1 MKKLP
6 RLRRKKQVDQKPTR
20 ITNETVAEHR
30 ERILAGGRR
39 FKYPVQYARHRLV
52 FNTILISLVALVVIV
67 VFVWW
72 QLYPQQNSST
82 FFYRITKV
90 IPLPVAVVDGQ
101 SVAYSNYL
109 VSYRSQIHYLQVKEG
124 LNTANGDSKKQLEYQ
139 QRRSIDNAVDDAYA
153 AKIAREQ
160 GVSITTKQINDAL
173 DQQRQSRDGLA
184 SKEMYDATTLDLFNL
199 NSQEVRGITERQ
211 LLKQEVAYKI
221 DTVATSQRDKVVA
234 ALAADKDKDFD
245 KAAALVGGNGAA
257 KVISGVEPFVP
268 RTNRDG
274 GRAVAAA
281 KLQKGAVSQP
291 FKSTTGDGYYIV
303 KLLDVDND
311 SRVSYAYIKISL
323 TMFNQEVKQL
333 RADGKVK
340 EYISIPEIKTQ
351 LPPQQ

>member
-52 FNTILISLVALVVIV
+52 FNTILISLAALALIV
-67 VFVWW
+67 LFVWW

-90 IPLPVAVVDGQ
+90 IPVPVAVVDGQ

-245 KAAALVGGNGAA
+245 KAAALVGGDGAA

-274 GRAVAAA
+274 GRAAAAA
-281 KLQKGAVSQP
+281 KLQKGAVSEP

-340 EYISIPEIKTQ
+340 EYISIPEIQTQ
-351 LPPQQ
+351 LPSQQ